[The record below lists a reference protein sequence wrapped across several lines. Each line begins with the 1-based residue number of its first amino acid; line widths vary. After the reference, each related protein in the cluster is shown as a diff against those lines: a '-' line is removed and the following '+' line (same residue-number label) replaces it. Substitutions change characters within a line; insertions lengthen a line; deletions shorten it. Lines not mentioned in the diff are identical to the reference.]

1 MIESPAALLAH
12 WRRCL
17 ADPDLPPACVQEAA
31 FGPFTIEVSFHGF
44 TAWSAYGPALRP
56 PSSPGRPPVLAI
68 HVLDGAAC
76 GLPRPRLAWK
86 PADFGPKQLVPGWSD
101 RVHTTYLLRSEG
113 GVAIADWSERLAV
126 VWLPSAG
133 HVPWYERAAPF
144 RWLLDNLAARLEMT
158 TLHAAVVGQAGAGVL
173 FAGRGGTGKSTLA
186 LACLGHGF
194 DYVGDDYC
202 LLSFGAEPRAH
213 ALYSTAKWKKDAVV
227 VPDWLAQAVPDA
239 LDSSEQKNILRLD
252 LTRPDQLAEQLTV
265 KAIIVPAPTDSG
277 EPMVESIPQSLAPR
291 HLATSTLLQCQ
302 VDQAG
307 PVELMGRLV
316 RAVPAFR
323 LSMPRDPG
331 RSVTAIAS
339 LLAELSAA

>member
-12 WRRCL
+12 WRHCL
-17 ADPDLPPACVQEAA
+17 ADPDLPPACAQDAA
-31 FGPFTIEVSFHGF
+31 FGPFTIRVSFHGF
-44 TAWSAYGPALRP
+44 TAGTAYGHALRP
-56 PSSPGRPPVLAI
+56 PSRPARPPALAI

-76 GLPRPRLAWK
+76 GLPRPRLAWQ

-101 RVHTTYLLRSEG
+101 RARTTYLLRSEG
-113 GVAIADWSERLAV
+113 GVAVADWSERLAV
-126 VWLPSAG
+126 IWLPSAEL
-133 HVPWYERAAPF
+133 VPWYERAAPF

-158 TLHAAVVGQAGAGVL
+158 TLHGAVVGRGGAGVL
-173 FAGRGGTGKSTLA
+173 FAGRGGAGKSTLA

-202 LLSFGAEPRAH
+202 LLSFGPEPRAH

-227 VPDWLAQAVPDA
+227 VPDWLTQAVPDA
-239 LDSSEQKNILRLD
+239 LDGSEQKNILRLD
-252 LTRPDQLAEQLTV
+252 LARPDQLAQQLSV
-265 KAIIVPAPTDSG
+265 KAIIVPAVTEGG
-277 EPMVESIPQSLAPR
+277 EALVETIPRSLALR
-291 HLATSTLLQCQ
+291 HLATSTLVQCQ

-323 LSMPRDPG
+323 LSMPGDPD
-331 RSVTAIAS
+331 RSVAAIAS